1 MSSIKVN
8 PGDTYQA
15 HVGGNGAA
23 GIVAVA
29 ITVHR
34 PTGRV
39 VEEWTAEDFAIL
51 GARVSDIMDDGYT
64 VTPYD
69 VYTVTPNTED
79 GR

>member
-39 VEEWTAEDFAIL
+39 VEEWTAEDFAR
-51 GARVSDIMDDGYT
+51 AK
-64 VTPYD
+64 
-69 VYTVTPNTED
+69 
-79 GR
+79 GRRKRLDRFGQEMKEA

>member
-39 VEEWTAEDFAIL
+39 VEEWTEPDFAIL
-51 GARVSDIMDDGYT
+51 GARVSDLVEDGYP
-64 VTPYD
+64 VTPYA
-69 VYTVTPNTED
+69 ED